1 MATKKELQ
9 AQADALGVKYT
20 TRTTGEELQA
30 LIDEANG
37 ATPAPDFDGNEEE
50 EAPKKPSKKSKFNA
64 DLVTTLETH
73 KHILNVWINE
83 AGEWYFTNKPGFTS
97 YSREEILNG

>member
-20 TRTTGEELQA
+20 TRTTGEELQQ

-37 ATPAPDFDGNEEE
+37 DAPAPEFEAKEE
-50 EAPKKPSKKSKFNA
+50 PKKPSKKGKYNA
-64 DLVTTLETH
+64 ELVATLEANH
-73 KHILNVWINE
+73 HILNVWISE
-83 AGEWYFTNKPGFTS
+83 TGEWYFTNKPGFTS
-97 YSREEILNG
+97 HSREEILNG